1 MWYYLI
7 IAGLFGGLVGGM
19 GLGGGTLLIPIL
31 TMLLQMEQHLAQ
43 GINLLVFIPTAIV
56 ALIIH
61 AKNKLLDFKVFFV
74 VIIPAIISSVICAIL
89 VKDIEGDVLR
99 VVFGAFL
106 VALAVYEIVM
116 AIKASITNKK
126 KLDKYKYLI

>member
-106 VALAVYEIVM
+106 VALAVYEIVL

>member
-1 MWYYLI
+1 M
-7 IAGLFGGLVGGM
+7 
-19 GLGGGTLLIPIL
+19 
-31 TMLLQMEQHLAQ
+31 AQ

-99 VVFGAFL
+99 VVFGSFL
-106 VALAVYEIVM
+106 VALAIYEIVV